1 MIPPFHQ
8 TVHRAAALLCMATAC
23 TCLFPQPADT
33 LRRVLG
39 EARVS
44 AGRLPAG
51 LAAATPLQSL
61 DSADLRR
68 SGAADIG
75 AALRRLAGVN
85 LRDYGGA
92 GGLKTVSVRGLG
104 AAHTAVSYDGL
115 PVSDARGGQVD
126 LGQFPLEQLGGLSLS
141 VTDAPELLCPVK
153 AVAAATVR
161 LASPLPAAGRGLHGT
176 AALRFGA
183 FGTAMPSLR
192 LQGPAGPRTS
202 LSAAAAFR
210 YGRND
215 YPFTLRNGQL
225 VSRERRKGSRM
236 QAWTGELD
244 MRHATP
250 GGGELAAKAYL
261 YDSHRRLPGQVTLY
275 TDEGDERLRER
286 TAFAQALWH
295 RRFGPF
301 RLMAGG
307 KFNWQESRYADVDA
321 QYPGG
326 ALRQHY
332 WQREWYATAGA
343 SWQRGPWGAAYALDL
358 LYDGLN
364 SNLPDEG
371 HARRL
376 GVLQCLS
383 LRFARRRLTATARLT
398 GHVYRNRRS
407 GGEAARDAR
416 RLAPVASVSWLA
428 LERRGRGGRA
438 VRLYLRASAEEHF
451 RVPTFT
457 ESYYYHLG
465 AQDLRP
471 ESARRA
477 GAGLALLLEGGGQCW
492 RPVLSVTA
500 DGYGGTVRDRIT
512 SIPYNLFVWRTQN
525 FGKVRTGGL
534 DVTLRAQAEPA
545 RGHLLVLQGNY
556 SLQRAADLSD
566 RASRSY
572 GLQPAYMP
580 RHTGAAS
587 LAYEGPWLCA
597 AVSVTGASERWSTHE
612 HTAGTRLP
620 GYAEAGLALYRSFRL
635 GRCRLSVRADLSNA
649 FDTQYEVVS
658 RYPMP
663 GRSWRLSL
671 QAEW

>member
-1 MIPPFHQ
+1 MNFRIH
-8 TVHRAAALLCMATAC
+8 TAVRRTAALLCVAAAC
-23 TCLFPQPADT
+23 SAVCPQPADT

-39 EARVS
+39 EAQVS
-44 AGRLPAG
+44 APRLPQGLSAG
-51 LAAATPLQSL
+51 TPLQAL
-61 DSADLRR
+61 DSAALRR

-104 AAHTAVSYDGL
+104 AAHTAVSYDGM

-126 LGQFPLEQLGGLSLS
+126 LGQFSLEQLSGIGLS
-141 VTDAPELLCPVK
+141 VTDAPELLCPVR

-161 LASPLPAAGRGLHGT
+161 LTSALPAAGRGLHGE

-183 FGTAMPSLR
+183 FGTAQPSLR
-192 LQGPAGPRTS
+192 LATAAGPRTT
-202 LSAAAAFR
+202 LSGLADFR

-225 VSRERRKGSRM
+225 VSRERRRNSRM
-236 QAWTGELD
+236 QAWTGEVNVHHTT
-244 MRHATP
+244 R
-250 GGGELAAKAYL
+250 GGGTLTGKAYY

-286 TAFAQALWH
+286 TAFGQALWQQ
-295 RRFGPF
+295 RFGAF

-307 KFNWQESRYADVDA
+307 KFNWQQSNYADVDA

-332 WQREWYATAGA
+332 WQREWYATTGA
-343 SWQRGPWGAAYALDL
+343 AWQRGPWGAAYALDL
-358 LYDGLN
+358 VHNGLN
-364 SNLPDEG
+364 SNQTAES
-371 HARRL
+371 HAARL
-376 GVLQCLS
+376 GVLQSLS
-383 LRFARRRLTATARLT
+383 LRFATPRLRATARLT
-398 GHVYRNRRS
+398 GHVYRNRRD
-407 GGEAARDAR
+407 GGAAARDAQ
-416 RLAPVASVSWLA
+416 RLSPVASVAWLA
-428 LERRGRGGRA
+428 LRRHGRGQPEL
-438 VRLYLRASAEEHF
+438 RLYLRASGEEHF

-465 AQDLRP
+465 SQNLRP
-471 ESARRA
+471 EVARR
-477 GAGLALLLEGGGQCW
+477 GGVGLTFVRDGGPQSWLPLL
-492 RPVLSVTA
+492 VITA
-500 DGYGGTVRDRIT
+500 DGYGGKVRDRIT
-512 SIPYNLFVWRTQN
+512 SIPYNLFVWRTVN

-534 DVTLRAQAEPA
+534 DATLQARFRPAQ
-545 RGHLLVLQGNY
+545 GHLLVLQGNY

-566 RASRSY
+566 PSSRSY

-587 LAYEGPWLCA
+587 LAYESPWLGA
-597 AVSVTGASERWSTHE
+597 VVSVAGASERWSTHE

-620 GYAEAGLALYRSFRL
+620 GYAEAGLGLYRSFRL
-635 GRCRLSVRADLSNA
+635 GPGRLDVRADLVNA
-649 FDTQYEVVS
+649 FDAQYEVVR

-671 QAEW
+671 RFRW

>member
-8 TVHRAAALLCMATAC
+8 TVRRAAALLCMATAC

-141 VTDAPELLCPVK
+141 VTDAPELLCP
-153 AVAAATVR
+153 ARSVAAATVR

-286 TAFAQALWH
+286 TAFAQTLWH
-295 RRFGPF
+295 QRFGPF

-358 LYDGLN
+358 LHDGLN

-383 LRFARRRLTATARLT
+383 LRFAGRRLTATARLT
-398 GHVYRNRRS
+398 GHV
-407 GGEAARDAR
+407 
-416 RLAPVASVSWLA
+416 
-428 LERRGRGGRA
+428 
-438 VRLYLRASAEEHF
+438 
-451 RVPTFT
+451 
-457 ESYYYHLG
+457 
-465 AQDLRP
+465 
-471 ESARRA
+471 
-477 GAGLALLLEGGGQCW
+477 
-492 RPVLSVTA
+492 
-500 DGYGGTVRDRIT
+500 
-512 SIPYNLFVWRTQN
+512 
-525 FGKVRTGGL
+525 
-534 DVTLRAQAEPA
+534 
-545 RGHLLVLQGNY
+545 
-556 SLQRAADLSD
+556 
-566 RASRSY
+566 
-572 GLQPAYMP
+572 
-580 RHTGAAS
+580 
-587 LAYEGPWLCA
+587 
-597 AVSVTGASERWSTHE
+597 
-612 HTAGTRLP
+612 
-620 GYAEAGLALYRSFRL
+620 
-635 GRCRLSVRADLSNA
+635 
-649 FDTQYEVVS
+649 
-658 RYPMP
+658 
-663 GRSWRLSL
+663 
-671 QAEW
+671 